1 MIVAVKK
8 LSKHIDGGQASVL
21 SSSSLLIVFIDAT
34 SDKRRKAVFIN
45 VQST

>member
-21 SSSSLLIVFIDAT
+21 SSSSYSSSSLMQLV
-34 SDKRRKAVFIN
+34 IN
-45 VQST
+45 EEKLFL